1 MIDDRRKVE
10 GIKTEIHI
18 CFYLSKSI
26 HKYIWAACIS
36 NIKTARTMNTFK
48 EIKACFYGK
57 YLDVKQVPNCLE
69 SSFKLMLI

>member
-1 MIDDRRKVE
+1 MGSLYKQ
-10 GIKTEIHI
+10 
-18 CFYLSKSI
+18 Y
-26 HKYIWAACIS
+26 
-36 NIKTARTMNTFK
+36 KTARTMNTFK